1 MEHLEAFKRN
11 GFHFEVD
18 ETAGPMQRLKA
29 RFVCVCVGGASVS
42 SRRRPPPLTPTH
54 HTQPPPQLLSLPYS
68 KGVQFGSE
76 DIHEL
81 ASLLS
86 DSSSTPS
93 TTTTTTKHAVVR
105 LPKLRAMFASRA
117 CRMSIMIG
125 RALTRA
131 QMRKVVQNL
140 AGIEQPWNCPHG
152 RPTMRHLLDL
162 SALE

>member
-1 MEHLEAFKRN
+1 MN
-11 GFHFEVD
+11 
-18 ETAGPMQRLKA
+18 
-29 RFVCVCVGGASVS
+29 
-42 SRRRPPPLTPTH
+42 LTLLHSTKKTPH
-54 HTQPPPQLLSLPYS
+54 PQLLSLPYS
-68 KGVQFGSE
+68 KGVQFGPE

-81 ASLLS
+81 ASLLGDAHLHPTHHS
-86 DSSSTPS
+86 
-93 TTTTTTKHAVVR
+93 HNNNEVVR

-125 RALTRA
+125 RALTKA
-131 QMRKVVQNL
+131 QMRKVVKNL